1 MTPVH
6 PFFNKN
12 VEELFEVFDTNLP
25 FRHLVLDSFLDESFC
40 QGLVENFPSFSNS
53 NSFNESGLAG
63 GKAVDE
69 NLKDIGA
76 QYRELDALFSSV
88 KFRHFLSGITGVHD
102 LLYDPYYYGGGT
114 HENLSG
120 QELDPHI
127 DFNYHPNTGSHRRL
141 NLILYLN
148 KEWRRDWGGNL
159 ELHSDPRSGDGSVIE
174 IEPIF
179 NRMVIFET
187 TEHSW
192 HGFKRIALPNDLSQ
206 MSRKSIALY
215 YYSATRPEAETAA
228 EHSTVYID
236 RPIPE
241 TIIPGQRLTPDDYH
255 ELKQLITRRDH
266 HISRLYKEKEALTQ
280 QVSRLSSILEKVK
293 RYAGPLLW
301 IKNLLK

>member
-1 MTPVH
+1 MTAAH
-6 PFFNKN
+6 PFLDTNS
-12 VEELFEVFDTNLP
+12 EEVLRMFDRNLP
-25 FRHLVLDSFLDESFC
+25 FRHVVLDSFLDESFC
-40 QGLVENFPSFSNS
+40 QGLVDTFPSFSNS

-63 GKAVDE
+63 GKAVVE
-69 NLKDIGA
+69 NLKDIGER
-76 QYRELDALFSSV
+76 YRELDALFSSV

-102 LLYDPYYYGGGT
+102 LLYDPSYYGGGT

-127 DFNYHPNTGSHRRL
+127 DFNYHPNTGTHRRL

-148 KEWRRDWGGNL
+148 KEWRADWGGNL
-159 ELHSDPRSGDGSVIE
+159 ELHSDPRSSDGSIIE

-192 HGFKRIALPNDLSQ
+192 HGFKRIASPNDLTLI
-206 MSRKSIALY
+206 SRKSIALY

-228 EHSTVYID
+228 EHSTVYVD
-236 RPIPE
+236 RPIPV
-241 TIIPGQRLTPDDYH
+241 TINPGERLTRDDYH
-255 ELKQLITRRDH
+255 ELDRLITRRDH

-280 QVSRLSSILEKVK
+280 QVARLSSILERVK
-293 RYAGPLLW
+293 RYVGPLLW
-301 IKNLLK
+301 IKNFFK